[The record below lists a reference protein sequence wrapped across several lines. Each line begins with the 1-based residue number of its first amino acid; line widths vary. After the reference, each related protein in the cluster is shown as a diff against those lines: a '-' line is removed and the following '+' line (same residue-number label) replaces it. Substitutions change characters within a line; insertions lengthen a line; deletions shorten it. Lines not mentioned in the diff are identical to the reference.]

1 MIRPGPIT
9 FHVAPS
15 LLAPVKSTFKI
26 FLNKL
31 MTRMSELCVP
41 TISLLML
48 VEICESGYGILLF
61 NLR

>member
-1 MIRPGPIT
+1 
-9 FHVAPS
+9 
-15 LLAPVKSTFKI
+15 
-26 FLNKL
+26 L